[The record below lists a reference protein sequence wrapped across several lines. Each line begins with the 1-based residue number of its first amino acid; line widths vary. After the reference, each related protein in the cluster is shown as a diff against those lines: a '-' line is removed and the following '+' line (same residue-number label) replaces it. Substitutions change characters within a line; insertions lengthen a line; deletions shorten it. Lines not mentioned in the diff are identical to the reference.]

1 MNNIECEDKELTY
14 GVDLISVII
23 PTYNRKSYLMEAID
37 SVLKQNYS
45 NIEILIVDDNSI
57 DGTGELICN
66 NYKNYDNIY
75 YFKNNINKGDGN
87 YVL

>member
-57 DGTGELICN
+57 
-66 NYKNYDNIY
+66 
-75 YFKNNINKGDGN
+75 
-87 YVL
+87 